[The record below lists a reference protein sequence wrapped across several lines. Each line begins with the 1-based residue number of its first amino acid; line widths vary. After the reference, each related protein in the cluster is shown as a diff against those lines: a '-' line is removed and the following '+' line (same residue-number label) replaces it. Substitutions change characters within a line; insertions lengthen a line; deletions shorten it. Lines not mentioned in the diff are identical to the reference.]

1 MEKYKKFIEKVY
13 NGEICFSVVDFKE
26 IIEGAFPGEFYSPK
40 IGDWVWIKSDQSWN
54 NLEILVYFNG
64 FDSESDTYGFA
75 TMKNWVNNFRISS
88 FHTGIKITKA
98 TDKEVTDALTAEAK
112 KRGFKEGVTIIP
124 VGCKNPQKITNP
136 FSKITNPFSH
146 VDVDEI
152 NTYSPM
158 SEWHNNYSNPPI
170 YKNGVWASIVEQQ
183 TELTLEQIAEKFNIN
198 VGDLRIKGASGEANR
213 PFKEG
218 DLVEITG
225 DSSYHRIPNGTICR
239 ISKSFQREYS
249 SWCMDYMRCERFVYE
264 SDMKHSD

>member
-124 VGCKNPQKITNP
+124 VGFKNPQKI
-136 FSKITNPFSH
+136 
-146 VDVDEI
+146 
-152 NTYSPM
+152 NT
-158 SEWHNNYSNPPI
+158 
-170 YKNGVWASIVEQQ
+170 
-183 TELTLEQIAEKFNIN
+183 L
-198 VGDLRIKGASGEANR
+198 
-213 PFKEG
+213 
-218 DLVEITG
+218 
-225 DSSYHRIPNGTICR
+225 
-239 ISKSFQREYS
+239 
-249 SWCMDYMRCERFVYE
+249 FVYIGGFEQFLNHSSFGEFALILLISTE
-264 SDMKHSD
+264 SNGLVIFCGFL